1 MNGRVAQTTGVVA
14 LTAMSLLLGLGIAKQ
29 VGGAE
34 HGDVAANADV
44 NARKP
49 DGSTPLQWAVYDDNV
64 AEVQRL
70 IKAGADVSVAN
81 NYGASPVSLAAE
93 VANTAILKLLLD
105 AGADAD

>member
-1 MNGRVAQTTGVVA
+1 MNGRVAQTTGVIS
-14 LTAMSLLLGLGIAKQ
+14 LTAMTVLLGFGIVKG

-34 HGDVAANADV
+34 PSDADV

-70 IKAGADVSVAN
+70 IKAGADVSLAN
-81 NYGASPVSLAAE
+81 DYGASPVSFDQRASWRW
-93 VANTAILKLLLD
+93 K
-105 AGADAD
+105 